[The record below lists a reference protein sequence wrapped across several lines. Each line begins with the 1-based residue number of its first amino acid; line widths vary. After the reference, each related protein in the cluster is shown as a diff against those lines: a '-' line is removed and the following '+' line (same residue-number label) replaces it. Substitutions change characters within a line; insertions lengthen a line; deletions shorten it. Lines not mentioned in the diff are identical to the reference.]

1 MILCVSQFNFNI
13 NFNINFKQLF
23 FLDIKYCFVV
33 FYIQYFKLF
42 WVVESRRYGQQNV
55 ECLGSGIS
63 IFGQWNLEINLCGQQ
78 NLDFWVVESRLLTL
92 KIDFK
97 IKKSMMGSGMSN
109 IKWKKCIKFGQWN
122 LEIKGNDDF
131 SLNFGQWNVD
141 F

>member
-23 FLDIKYCFVV
+23 FLDIKYCFVG
-33 FYIQYFKLF
+33 FYSLYFKLF

-63 IFGQWNLEINLCGQQ
+63 IFGQWNLEINSHGQW
-78 NLDFWVVESRLLTL
+78 NVDFWVVESRFLIL
-92 KIDFK
+92 KYNFET
-97 IKKSMMGSGMSN
+97 KKSMMGSGMSN
-109 IKWKKCIKFGQWN
+109 IKQIKCIKYGQWN
-122 LEIKGNDDF
+122 VEIKENNDS